1 VTASVAP
8 EARRRF
14 RAPKYALALPSIVW
28 YSAFFIAPI
37 AFVVL
42 YSFGTK
48 DTSQLVPVDLT
59 KPSASGYRE
68 VFDETFFTVFRATIR
83 IAITATLLCL
93 LIGLPVAYFA
103 AFKVS
108 ERWRAIVLAAV
119 VVPSFTSFLIRTV
132 AWRIPLAPNG
142 TFSKFLQNLGV
153 IGDNGIQILETA
165 TAVQL
170 AIVYNYLGFMILPLY
185 VAFDRID
192 VRLREASKDL
202 GAGRFATFFGVTLPL
217 AGPGIAAGV
226 LLTFIPMCGDYV
238 TATVLGGV
246 KGNMI
251 GAMIASQFSGAQN
264 WPLGSAMAVL
274 MIGAVL
280 LVLILGAAIVWV
292 FPRLLGLLEPVVQQ
306 WRRVRTKQQVA
317 TPGSLTTPGGVGTS
331 ADASTSRG
339 WSIADGALHRALGV
353 WTTLVLIFLFIPVG
367 LVFLHSFNR
376 GNSFTIWS
384 NAVST
389 KWWGELFDGAVFFQ
403 TALLFAAL
411 VAIAFVARRVLK
423 RRAQFGGGYTAWV
436 VPSGF
441 VLALVVNGVLT
452 SWYANIFDFAGIGDA
467 IRNSFIAAFGATVI
481 AVALGGTA
489 GVALARRPGKWSS
502 VFMVLV
508 FLILV
513 TPEIMDAIALATWFP
528 RIQDVPVLGYIFT
541 EGWGPFNGGINKLW
555 VGQSLY
561 ASAVVTLIVRARL
574 AGLDESLEQ
583 AAADLG
589 APPGRAFRQITLPLI
604 ASAMIAGGLLSF
616 ALCLDNA
623 VISTLISEAGSTT
636 FPVAL
641 LGATRS
647 TIKPFWGVG
656 AISLFV
662 VTMASL
668 WFLVVI
674 LRRGGASAGNIAAT
688 LTGN

>member
-1 VTASVAP
+1 MTAAFPNS
-8 EARRRF
+8 RRRL
-14 RAPKYALALPSIVW
+14 RAPKFALALPSMVW
-28 YSAFFIAPI
+28 YAAFFVVPI
-37 AFVVL
+37 ALVVV

-48 DTSQLVPVDLT
+48 DSSKLVPVDFSN
-59 KPSASGYRE
+59 PSTASYGA
-68 VFDETFFTVFRATIR
+68 VFDETFFQVFRSTVR

-103 AFKVS
+103 AFKAS
-108 ERWRAIVLAAV
+108 EKWRAIVLAAV

-142 TFSKFLQNLGV
+142 MFSKWLQDIGV
-153 IGDNGIQILETA
+153 VGENGIQILETA
-165 TAVQL
+165 AAVQL

-238 TATVLGGV
+238 TATVLGGA

-251 GAMIASQFSGAQN
+251 GAMIASQFNQAQN

-280 LVLILGAAIVWV
+280 LTLVVGAAIVWLTPKLMV
-292 FPRLLGLLEPVVQQ
+292 LFEPLTQA
-306 WRRVRTKQQVA
+306 WRRSRAARPRK
-317 TPGSLTTPGGVGTS
+317 VGTQPS
-331 ADASTSRG
+331 SSSTTADSV
-339 WSIADGALHRALGV
+339 IHRALGV
-353 WTTLVLIFLFIPVG
+353 WTTLVLIFLFIPVA

-384 NAVST
+384 YAVST
-389 KWWGELFDGAVFFQ
+389 KWWGELFDGAVFAQ
-403 TALLFAAL
+403 TALLFTAIVV
-411 VAIAFVARRVLK
+411 VAVVARRVLK
-423 RRAQFGGGYTAWV
+423 RRTQFGGGYTAWL
-436 VPSGF
+436 VPSGL
-441 VLALVVNGVLT
+441 VLALVINGVIT
-452 SWYANIFDFAGIGDA
+452 SWYANLFDFSGIGDA
-467 IRNSFIAAFGATVI
+467 IRNSFMAAFGATVV

-489 GVALARRPGKWSS
+489 GVALARRPGAWSNA
-502 VFMVLV
+502 FMVVV

-513 TPEIMDAIALATWFP
+513 TPEIMEAIALATWFP
-528 RIQDVPVLGYIFT
+528 RIQNVPAVGYIFT
-541 EGWGPFNGGINKLW
+541 DGWGPFNGGMNKLW
-555 VGQSLY
+555 VGQSMY

-583 AAADLG
+583 AAGDLG

-623 VISTLISEAGSTT
+623 VVSSLISEAGSTT

-656 AISLFV
+656 AVSLFV

>member
-1 VTASVAP
+1 MTALVAP
-8 EARRRF
+8 DRRRQL
-14 RAPKYALALPSIVW
+14 RAPKFALALPSIIW
-28 YSAFFIAPI
+28 YLTFFVAPI

-48 DTSQLVPVDLT
+48 DTSQRVPVDLT
-59 KPSASGYRE
+59 NLSTYSYVE
-68 VFDETFFTVFRATIR
+68 VFDETFFSVFRATVR

-142 TFSKFLQNLGV
+142 NLSKFLQDLGV
-153 IGDNGIQILETA
+153 IGENGIQILETSA
-165 TAVQL
+165 AVQL

-238 TATVLGGV
+238 TATVLGGA

-264 WPLGSAMAVL
+264 WPLGAAMAVL

-280 LVLILGAAIVWV
+280 LVLVLGAAVVWL
-292 FPRLLGLLEPVVQQ
+292 FPRLLRLLEPLNET
-306 WRRVRTKQQVA
+306 WRRVRA
-317 TPGSLTTPGGVGTS
+317 GR
-331 ADASTSRG
+331 SRAHG
-339 WSIADGALHRALGV
+339 EAPPKRWALADGALHRALGV
-353 WTTLVLIFLFIPVG
+353 WTSLVLVFLFIPVG

-376 GNSFTIWS
+376 GNSFTIFA

-389 KWWGELFDGAVFFQ
+389 KWWGELFDGAV
-403 TALLFAAL
+403 LLASAVRFGVLIA
-411 VAIAFVARRVLK
+411 VAVVARRLLK
-423 RRAQFGGGYTAWV
+423 RRAQFGGGYASWV

-441 VLALVVNGVLT
+441 ALALVVNGLIT
-452 SWYANIFDFAGIGDA
+452 DWYANVFDFPGIGDA

-481 AVALGGTA
+481 AVILGGTA
-489 GVALARRPGKWSS
+489 GVALARRPGKWTSA
-502 VFMVLV
+502 FMVLV

-528 RIQDVPVLGYIFT
+528 RIQDTPVIGYLFT
-541 EGWGPFNGGINKLW
+541 EGWGPFNGGIHKLW

-589 APPGRAFRQITLPLI
+589 APPARAFRQITLPLI

>member
-1 VTASVAP
+1 VTALVAP
-8 EARRRF
+8 ETRRRF

-28 YSAFFIAPI
+28 YVAFFIAPI

-59 KPSASGYRE
+59 KLSTDGYVE
-68 VFDETFFTVFRATIR
+68 VFDETFFSVFRATVR

-142 TFSKFLQNLGV
+142 TLSKFLQDLGV
-153 IGDNGIQILETA
+153 IGNNGIQVLETA
-165 TAVQL
+165 AAVQL

-202 GAGRFATFFGVTLPL
+202 GAGRLSTFFGVTLPL

-238 TATVLGGV
+238 TATVLGGA

-280 LVLILGAAIVWV
+280 LVLIVGSAIVFL
-292 FPRLLGLLEPVVQQ
+292 FPRLLGLLEPLMQR
-306 WRRVRTKQQVA
+306 WRRSRA
-317 TPGSLTTPGGVGTS
+317 TQSGPGGSVDT
-331 ADASTSRG
+331 ATSRRWG
-339 WSIADGALHRALGV
+339 LADGVLHRALGV

-384 NAVST
+384 NAVSV

-411 VAIAFVARRVLK
+411 VAVAFAARRLLK

-481 AVALGGTA
+481 AVILGGTA
-489 GVALARRPGKWSS
+489 GVALARRPGTWSS

-528 RIQDVPVLGYIFT
+528 RIQGVPVLGYIFT
-541 EGWGPFNGGINKLW
+541 DGWGPFNGGINKLW

>member
-1 VTASVAP
+1 MTALVAP
-8 EARRRF
+8 ETRRRF

-28 YSAFFIAPI
+28 YVAFFIAPI

-59 KPSASGYRE
+59 KLSTDGYVE
-68 VFDETFFTVFRATIR
+68 VFDETFFSVFRATVR

-142 TFSKFLQNLGV
+142 TLSKFLQDLGV
-153 IGDNGIQILETA
+153 IGNNGIQVLETA
-165 TAVQL
+165 AAVQL

-202 GAGRFATFFGVTLPL
+202 GAGRLSTFFGVTLPL

-238 TATVLGGV
+238 TATVLGGA

-280 LVLILGAAIVWV
+280 LVLIVGSATVWL
-292 FPRLLGLLEPVVQQ
+292 FPRLLGLLEPLMQR
-306 WRRVRTKQQVA
+306 WRRSRA
-317 TPGSLTTPGGVGTS
+317 TQSGLGGSVDT
-331 ADASTSRG
+331 ATSRRWG
-339 WSIADGALHRALGV
+339 LADGVLHRALGV

-384 NAVST
+384 NAVSV

-411 VAIAFVARRVLK
+411 VAVAFAARRLLK

-481 AVALGGTA
+481 AVILGGTA
-489 GVALARRPGKWSS
+489 GVALARRPGTWSS

-528 RIQDVPVLGYIFT
+528 RIQGVPVLGYIFT
-541 EGWGPFNGGINKLW
+541 DGWGPFNGGINKLW

>member
-1 VTASVAP
+1 M
-8 EARRRF
+8 
-14 RAPKYALALPSIVW
+14 RAPKFALALPSIVW
-28 YSAFFIAPI
+28 YIAFFIIPI
-37 AFVVL
+37 ALVVV

-48 DTSQLVPVDLT
+48 DTSKLVPVDFSN
-59 KPSASGYRE
+59 PSTQSYVE
-68 VFDETFFTVFRATIR
+68 VFDETFFTVFRSTVR

-108 ERWRAIVLAAV
+108 EKWRAIVLAAV

-142 TFSKFLQNLGV
+142 NVSKWLQDLGV
-153 IGDNGIQILETA
+153 VGENGIQILETA
-165 TAVQL
+165 AAVQL

-202 GAGRFATFFGVTLPL
+202 GAGRMSTFFSVTLPL

-238 TATVLGGV
+238 TATVLGGA

-274 MIGAVL
+274 MIAAVL
-280 LVLILGAAIVWV
+280 LTLVVGVAIVWLV
-292 FPRLLGLLEPVVQQ
+292 PRVLALLEPVIQQ
-306 WRRVRTKQQVA
+306 WRRTRAARDAKA
-317 TPGSLTTPGGVGTS
+317 AAASAAAPSRRWSL
-331 ADASTSRG
+331 
-339 WSIADGALHRALGV
+339 ADGALHRTLGV
-353 WTTLVLIFLFIPVG
+353 WTTLVLVFLFIPVG

-376 GNSFTIWS
+376 GNSFTIFS

-389 KWWGELFDGAVFFQ
+389 KWWGELFDAPVFLATALRFAVFIV
-403 TALLFAAL
+403 AAL
-411 VAIAFVARRVLK
+411 IARRLLT
-423 RRAQFGGGYTAWV
+423 RRAVFGRAAYTAWL
-436 VPSGF
+436 VPGAF
-441 VLALVVNGVLT
+441 ALALVINGLLT
-452 SWYANIFDFAGIGDA
+452 SWYANLFDFAGIGDA

-481 AVALGGTA
+481 AVALGGSA
-489 GVALARRPGKWSS
+489 GVALARRPGAWSNA
-502 VFMVLV
+502 FMVLV

-528 RIQDVPVLGYIFT
+528 RIQNTPIVGYIFT

>member
-1 VTASVAP
+1 M
-8 EARRRF
+8 
-14 RAPKYALALPSIVW
+14 RAPKFALALPSIFW
-28 YSAFFIAPI
+28 YSAFFLAPI
-37 AFVVL
+37 AFVVA

-48 DTSQLVPVDLT
+48 DTSKLVPVDFT
-59 KPSASGYRE
+59 NPSTRSYVE
-68 VFDETFFTVFRATIR
+68 VFDETFFSVFRSTVR

-108 ERWRAIVLAAV
+108 EKWRAIMLAAV

-142 TFSKFLQNLGV
+142 NVSKWLQSLGV

-165 TAVQL
+165 AAVQL

-202 GAGRFATFFGVTLPL
+202 GAGRLSTFFSVTLPL

-238 TATVLGGV
+238 TATVLGGA

-264 WPLGSAMAVL
+264 WPLGAAMAVL
-274 MIGAVL
+274 MIAAVL
-280 LVLILGAAIVWV
+280 LTLVVGAAVAWV
-292 FPRLLGLLEPVVQQ
+292 VPRVLGLFEPLIQQ
-306 WRRVRTKQQVA
+306 WRRTRA
-317 TPGSLTTPGGVGTS
+317 TS
-331 ADASTSRG
+331 AARAAAEAAAKGVEPARG
-339 WSIADGALHRALGV
+339 WSLGDGVLQRSLGV

-376 GNSFTIWS
+376 GNSFTIFS

-389 KWWGELFDGAVFFQ
+389 KWWGELFDGVVFLATAARFAVF
-403 TALLFAAL
+403 
-411 VAIAFVARRVLK
+411 VAIALVVRRLLK
-423 RRAQFGGGYTAWV
+423 RRAAFGSAAYTAWL
-436 VPSGF
+436 VPSAF
-441 VLALVVNGVLT
+441 ALALVVNGLLT
-452 SWYANIFDFAGIGDA
+452 SWYANLFDFAGIGDA

-481 AVALGGTA
+481 AVALGGSA
-489 GVALARRPGKWSS
+489 GVALARRPGAWSNA
-502 VFMVLV
+502 FMVLV

-528 RIQDVPVLGYIFT
+528 RIQNTPIVGYIFT

>member
-1 VTASVAP
+1 MTAWVAS
-8 EARRRF
+8 EGRRRP
-14 RAPKYALALPSIVW
+14 RAPRFALALPSIVW
-28 YSAFFIAPI
+28 YVTFFVAPI

-48 DTSQLVPVDLT
+48 DTSKLVPVDLAN
-59 KPSASGYRE
+59 PSTNSYVE
-68 VFDETFFTVFRATIR
+68 VFDETFFSVFRGTVR

-103 AFKVS
+103 AFKVG

-142 TFSKFLQNLGV
+142 TLSKFLQDLGV
-153 IGDNGIQILETA
+153 IGDNGIQVLETSL
-165 TAVQL
+165 AVQL

-202 GAGRFATFFGVTLPL
+202 GAGRAATFFSVTLPL

-238 TATVLGGV
+238 TATVLGGA

-251 GAMIASQFSGAQN
+251 GAMIASQFSSAQN

-280 LVLILGAAIVWV
+280 LVLIIGAAVVWIAPWL
-292 FPRLLGLLEPVVQQ
+292 FATLEPAIQR
-306 WRRVRTKQQVA
+306 WRRVRAERPRLMDGQPSRKW
-317 TPGSLTTPGGVGTS
+317 GV
-331 ADASTSRG
+331 
-339 WSIADGALHRALGV
+339 ADGLLHRLLGV
-353 WTTLVLIFLFIPVG
+353 WTTLVLVFLFIPVG

-389 KWWGELFDGAVFFQ
+389 KWWGELFDGAVFLQ
-403 TALLFAAL
+403 TALLFVVL
-411 VAIAFVARRVLK
+411 TIVGVVARRVVK
-423 RRAQFGGGYTAWV
+423 RREQFGGGYTAWL

-452 SWYANIFDFAGIGDA
+452 DWYANLFDFAGIGDS
-467 IRNSFIAAFGATVI
+467 IRNSFIAAFGATII
-481 AVALGGTA
+481 AVILGGTA
-489 GVALARRPGKWSS
+489 GVALARRPGRWSS
-502 VFMVLV
+502 AFMVLV

-528 RIQDVPVLGYIFT
+528 RIQNVPIVGYVFS

>member
-1 VTASVAP
+1 MTASVAP
-8 EARRRF
+8 DRRRQL
-14 RAPKYALALPSIVW
+14 RAPKFALALPSIIW
-28 YSAFFIAPI
+28 YLTFFVAPI

-48 DTSQLVPVDLT
+48 DTSQRVPVDLT
-59 KPSASGYRE
+59 NLSTNSYVE
-68 VFDETFFTVFRATIR
+68 VFDETFFSVFRATVR

-142 TFSKFLQNLGV
+142 NLSKFLQDLGV
-153 IGDNGIQILETA
+153 IGENGIQILETSA
-165 TAVQL
+165 AVQL

-217 AGPGIAAGV
+217 AAPGIAAGV

-238 TATVLGGV
+238 TATVLGGA

-264 WPLGSAMAVL
+264 WPLGAAMAVL

-280 LVLILGAAIVWV
+280 LVLVLGAAVVWL
-292 FPRLLGLLEPVVQQ
+292 FPRLLRLLEPLNET
-306 WRRVRTKQQVA
+306 WRRVRA
-317 TPGSLTTPGGVGTS
+317 GR
-331 ADASTSRG
+331 SRAHG
-339 WSIADGALHRALGV
+339 EAPPKRWALADGALHRALGV
-353 WTTLVLIFLFIPVG
+353 WTSLVLVFLFIPVG

-376 GNSFTIWS
+376 GNSFTIFA

-389 KWWGELFDGAVFFQ
+389 KWWGELFDGAV
-403 TALLFAAL
+403 LLASAVRFGVLIA
-411 VAIAFVARRVLK
+411 VAVVARRLLK
-423 RRAQFGGGYTAWV
+423 RRAQFGGGYASWV

-441 VLALVVNGVLT
+441 ALALVVNGLIT
-452 SWYANIFDFAGIGDA
+452 DWYANVFDFPGIGDA

-481 AVALGGTA
+481 AVILGGTA
-489 GVALARRPGKWSS
+489 GVALARRPGKWTSA
-502 VFMVLV
+502 FMVLV

-528 RIQDVPVLGYIFT
+528 RIQDTPVIGYLFT
-541 EGWGPFNGGINKLW
+541 EGWGPFNGGIHKLW

-589 APPGRAFRQITLPLI
+589 APPARAFRQITLPLI

>member
-1 VTASVAP
+1 V
-8 EARRRF
+8 
-14 RAPKYALALPSIVW
+14 
-28 YSAFFIAPI
+28 FFAAPI
-37 AFVVL
+37 AFIIF

-48 DTSQLVPVDLT
+48 DTSKLLPVDLGSLST
-59 KPSASGYRE
+59 ASYKE
-68 VFDETFFTVFRATIR
+68 VFDATFFTTFKATLR
-83 IAITATLLCL
+83 ISVTATLLCL

-108 ERWRAIVLAAV
+108 EKWKAIILAAV

-142 TFSKFLQNLGV
+142 TLSKFLMDMNL
-153 IGDNGIQILETA
+153 IGENGIQILETSL
-165 TAVQL
+165 AVQI
-170 AIVYNYLGFMILPLY
+170 AIVYNYLGFMILPLF
-185 VAFDRID
+185 VALDRID
-192 VRLREASKDL
+192 VRMREASKDL
-202 GAGRFATFFGVTLPL
+202 GAGRVATFFGVTLPL
-217 AGPGIAAGV
+217 AGPGIIAGV

-238 TATVLGGV
+238 TATVLGGA

-274 MIGAVL
+274 MIVAVL
-280 LVLILGAAIVWV
+280 LTLVVGTVIVWLV
-292 FPRLLGLLEPVVQQ
+292 PRLVGLFEPLLQRARRSMRARAEASGPKRGVVIGDGLL
-306 WRRVRTKQQVA
+306 RRVLAV
-317 TPGSLTTPGGVGTS
+317 
-331 ADASTSRG
+331 
-339 WSIADGALHRALGV
+339 WSVIV
-353 WTTLVLIFLFIPVG
+353 LVYLFIPIG

-376 GNSFTIWS
+376 GGSFTIWS

-389 KWWGELFDGAVFFQ
+389 KWWGELFDGGVVMATALRFAVFIAAAVVAKWLLGRRQ
-403 TALLFAAL
+403 ALGSRLSSWL
-411 VAIAFVARRVLK
+411 VTGVIIVAF
-423 RRAQFGGGYTAWV
+423 
-436 VPSGF
+436 
-441 VLALVVNGVLT
+441 VVNGILT
-452 SWYANIFDFAGIGDA
+452 SWYAKIFDFAGIGDA
-467 IRNSFIAAFGATVI
+467 IRNSFMAAFGATVI
-481 AVALGGTA
+481 AVLIGGMS
-489 GVALARRPGKWSS
+489 GVALARRPGRWATI
-502 VFMVLV
+502 FMGLV

-528 RIQDVPVLGYIFT
+528 RIQDLPVVGYIFT
-541 EGWGPFNGGINKLW
+541 NGWGPFNGGINKLW
-555 VGQSLY
+555 VGQSMY

-656 AISLFV
+656 AVSLFV
-662 VTMASL
+662 VTMTSL

-674 LRRGGASAGNIAAT
+674 LRRSGDSASNIAAT
-688 LTGN
+688 LTGS